1 MNATISKF
9 SAKGSVV
16 APPSKSLAHRLL
28 IAAALKKGRTV
39 VKNIGSSTDVA
50 RTCDCLTAL
59 GAKITIEN
67 GNAEVY
73 GIKNFFAVDEV
84 SENFVGENLVC
95 EVGEKI
101 AVLNAGESGSTL
113 RFLMPVV
120 AALGIRVEFICDSG
134 LLRRPV
140 DEIINVLYAHGEK
153 IEKTSRGYVLSGKIH
168 SGKYVIDCS
177 VSSQFA
183 SGLAFALPLLSGEST
198 LEITGK
204 PSSESYFDMTLNIL
218 EQSGIK
224 FKKAGYKSIIFYKS
238 DYSLPD
244 ETVAVGDFSSA
255 AFTLALGALGG
266 DVTVSGLSRT
276 DSGGQ
281 GDAKIIDLLSR
292 FGAEITVG
300 NDFMRVT
307 HKAINPIETDFSDTP
322 DLAPVVCALAAFARG
337 KSTFRGVDRLK
348 YKECDRLFAIV
359 DMLKKAGIKT
369 EYEGGVLT
377 VFGGEPKGGAAFED
391 FGDHRMVMA
400 SAVLASGIEP
410 TSVIKNTECV
420 SKSYPDFFADF
431 KRLGGKIDVG
441 V

>member
-16 APPSKSLAHRLL
+16 APPSKSIAHRLL

-39 VKNIGSSTDVA
+39 VKNIGSSADVE
-50 RTCDCLTAL
+50 RTCDCLSAL
-59 GAKITIEN
+59 GAKITVEN
-67 GNAEVY
+67 GNAEVC
-73 GIKNFFAVDEV
+73 GIKNLIGGGLFGKEIF
-84 SENFVGENLVC
+84 
-95 EVGEKI
+95 
-101 AVLNAGESGSTL
+101 VLNAGESGSTL

-120 AALGIRVEFICDSG
+120 AALGIRAEFVCDSG
-134 LLRRPV
+134 LLRRPM
-140 DEIINVLYAHGEK
+140 DEIINVLSSHGEN
-153 IEKTSRGYVLSGKIH
+153 IEKTSRGYVLSGKIRP
-168 SGKYVIDCS
+168 GKYVIDGS

-204 PSSESYFDMTLNIL
+204 PSSESYFDMTLNVL
-218 EQSGIK
+218 KQSVIK
-224 FKKAGYKSIIFYKS
+224 FKKAGYKSIIFNKS
-238 DYSLPD
+238 DYFLPA
-244 ETVAVGDFSSA
+244 ETVVSGDFSSA
-255 AFTLALGALGG
+255 AFTLALGTLGG
-266 DVTVSGLSRT
+266 DVTVSGLSRPE
-276 DSGGQ
+276 SGGQ
-281 GDAKIIDLLSR
+281 GDEKIIDLLSR

-300 NDFMRVT
+300 NDFIRVKR
-307 HKAINPIETDFSDTP
+307 KAINPIEADFSDTP
-322 DLAPVVCALAAFARG
+322 DLAPVVCVLAAFAQG
-337 KSTFRGVDRLK
+337 ESKFRGVERLK
-348 YKECDRLFAIV
+348 FKECDRLFAIV
-359 DMLKKAGIKT
+359 DTLKKTGIKT
-369 EYEGGVLT
+369 EYTGGVLT
-377 VFGGEPKGGAAFED
+377 VFGGEPKGGATFED